1 MTHVLVGLTT
11 KSALVDL
18 ALGSP
23 GEGHAVVFQ
32 LDDGLGRLPGHVVD
46 GVLVAQPVRPLDCV
60 VHVPPPV
67 VRLHVAKGGV
77 DSALGSHCVRPA

>member
-32 LDDGLGRLPGHVVD
+32 LDDGLRSLTGHVVD
-46 GVLVAQPVRPLDCV
+46 GVLVAQPVRSLDCV
-60 VHVPPPV
+60 IHVPAPV
-67 VRLHVAKGGV
+67 VGLHVAQSCV
-77 DSALGSHCVRPA
+77 DTALGGDCM